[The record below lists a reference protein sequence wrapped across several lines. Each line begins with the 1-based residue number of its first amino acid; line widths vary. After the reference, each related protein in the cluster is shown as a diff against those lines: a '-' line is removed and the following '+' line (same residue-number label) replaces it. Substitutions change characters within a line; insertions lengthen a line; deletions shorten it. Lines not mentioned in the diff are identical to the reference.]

1 MRATNGEGTA
11 GFISASDDNARLR
24 ARMGARWNLSP
35 KNSISFYRRTLARGA
50 QETRMIAWIVP
61 PVIVPAL
68 AVIAIVVIGLWG

>member
-1 MRATNGEGTA
+1 
-11 GFISASDDNARLR
+11 
-24 ARMGARWNLSP
+24 MGARWNLSP
-35 KNSISFYRRTLARGA
+35 KNSISFYRRPLARGA